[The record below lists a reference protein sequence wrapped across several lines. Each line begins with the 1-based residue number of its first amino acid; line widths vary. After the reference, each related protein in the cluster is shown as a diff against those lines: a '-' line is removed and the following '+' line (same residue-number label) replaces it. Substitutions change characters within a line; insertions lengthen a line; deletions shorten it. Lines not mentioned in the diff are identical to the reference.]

1 MEKAVG
7 FPLLRFKGQIRQTFA
22 RVFFCLC
29 GFHMWFQFQVKTFN
43 WKFEEK
49 IQIKNAV
56 FYPQFRFCSKDLEA
70 VGAQINSALVGLSN
84 LRHWKAIFQSIGQK
98 LKNLGKADR
107 IRREH
112 SSSEEICL
120 VADLPWI

>member
-1 MEKAVG
+1 
-7 FPLLRFKGQIRQTFA
+7 
-22 RVFFCLC
+22 
-29 GFHMWFQFQVKTFN
+29 MWFQFQVKTFN

-49 IQIKNAV
+49 IQIKNTV

-107 IRREH
+107 IWREH